1 MIMTLLDEGR
11 TATQDDKITY
21 TTRTHATGGR
31 DNGAFR
37 SSDGH
42 LDVKPALP
50 PLDSARIGINPEE
63 LFAAGW
69 SARFERAIGLVA
81 HRWKIA
87 LPAGRAVD
95 AEVNLRIGD
104 GGYVLG
110 ARLSVSLP
118 GIERAVAQ
126 ALVDEA
132 QQICPYSKATRGNI
146 DVAIQLV

>member
-1 MIMTLLDEGR
+1 MTLLDDER
-11 TATQDDKITY
+11 TATQGDKITY

-42 LDVKPALP
+42 LDVKPAP
-50 PLDSARIGINPEE
+50 PSSACMGTNPEQ
-63 LFAAGW
+63 LFADGW
-69 SARFERAIGLVA
+69 SVRFERAIGLVA

-104 GGYVLG
+104 GGYVLS

-118 GIERAVAQ
+118 GIERAVAH

-146 DVAIQLV
+146 DVAINLV

>member
-1 MIMTLLDEGR
+1 MTLLDQER
-11 TATQDDKITY
+11 TATQDEKITY
-21 TTRTHATGGR
+21 TTRAHATGGR

-42 LDVKPALP
+42 LDVKPA
-50 PLDSARIGINPEE
+50 PLGSARIDTNPEQ

-69 SARFERAIGLVA
+69 SARFERAIALVA

-87 LPAGRAVD
+87 LPASRAVD

-104 GGYVLG
+104 GGYVLS

-146 DVAIQLV
+146 DVAINLV

>member
-1 MIMTLLDEGR
+1 MIMSTPSSSPTRRDLLALSAAAGAASPVPTSVR
-11 TATQDDKITY
+11 A
-21 TTRTHATGGR
+21 ATG
-31 DNGAFR
+31 DGA
-37 SSDGH
+37 
-42 LDVKPALP
+42 
-50 PLDSARIGINPEE
+50 NPEQ
-63 LFAAGW
+63 LFAACW

-81 HRWKIA
+81 HRWKIT

-104 GGYVLG
+104 GGYVLS

-146 DVAIQLV
+146 DVTINLV